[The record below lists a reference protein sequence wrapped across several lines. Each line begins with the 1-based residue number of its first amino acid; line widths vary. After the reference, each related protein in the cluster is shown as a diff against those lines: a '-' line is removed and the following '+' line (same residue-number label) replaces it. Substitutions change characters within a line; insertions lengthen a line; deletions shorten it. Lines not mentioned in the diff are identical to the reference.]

1 MHKKIPRL
9 PKVSQNNSCAG
20 INSGCHP
27 LQRET
32 AWWGFVDA
40 TDISLIERTAVEGG
54 WQVLKRFCWRGGL
67 KIDYTW
73 KYSFF
78 HNCMWRLT
86 QCQRNTVYF
95 SMRQASPH
103 WGTSNCL
110 EYDSK
115 WHWWGGALV
124 SPLKSANSRRVPPH
138 SLPWT
143 TAEISIPYLLSSG
156 CRDSKTNLIISLQ
169 GRKEQNKPSGHEE

>member
-32 AWWGFVDA
+32 AWRGFVDA

-86 QCQRNTVYF
+86 QCQRNTVF
-95 SMRQASPH
+95 ISVWGRQVPTEGHQIVWNMTQSDTDEGGGGIGVSSQIRKQPPSP
-103 WGTSNCL
+103 TAQF
-110 EYDSK
+110 
-115 WHWWGGALV
+115 ALN
-124 SPLKSANSRRVPPH
+124 NSWDKY
-138 SLPWT
+138 SLST
-143 TAEISIPYLLSSG
+143 
-156 CRDSKTNLIISLQ
+156 
-169 GRKEQNKPSGHEE
+169 

>member
-9 PKVSQNNSCAG
+9 PKVSQNNLCAG

-86 QCQRNTVYF
+86 QCQRNTVF
-95 SMRQASPH
+95 ISVWGRQVPTEGHQIVWNMTQSDTDEGGH
-103 WGTSNCL
+103 WCLLSNPQTAAESHRTVCL
-110 EYDSK
+110 EQQ
-115 WHWWGGALV
+115 L
-124 SPLKSANSRRVPPH
+124 R
-138 SLPWT
+138 
-143 TAEISIPYLLSSG
+143 
-156 CRDSKTNLIISLQ
+156 
-169 GRKEQNKPSGHEE
+169 